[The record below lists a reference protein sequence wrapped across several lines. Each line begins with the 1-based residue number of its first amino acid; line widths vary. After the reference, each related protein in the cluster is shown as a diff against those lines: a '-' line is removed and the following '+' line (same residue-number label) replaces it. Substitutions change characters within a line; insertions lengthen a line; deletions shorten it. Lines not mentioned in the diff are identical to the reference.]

1 MRMRQCCEAEVEAD
15 APHFSDQVTAQAAAA
30 AAASLYLGSSHVLVA
45 DLFPV
50 RCELDCCTFSAKL
63 DHI

>member
-1 MRMRQCCEAEVEAD
+1 MRMRQRCEAEVEAD

-30 AAASLYLGSSHVLVA
+30 AASLYLGSSHVLVP

-63 DHI
+63 GHI